1 MQLLLPPANAT
12 FDASAGTITF
22 ATTIPATIAHIS
34 LVFNI
39 TQKAMYFLPGS
50 LGATYASPVLT
61 LPGAMTAAHADTDE
75 LQIIYDDGNAILK
88 EGGSVSVSNFPTD
101 FAKDGT
107 DISSPSAMPAGGVGL
122 RGWISA
128 IFTALKGIISVGGIT
143 DTISAT
149 PTLTASSAY
158 ASGNCGGGLLTF
170 ANAARVSSG
179 LVGKVVVASKSARTE
194 MMDLVLLDANP
205 TSTTVTDKSAVA
217 LAVADS
223 TKVIGTINLLNWTNT
238 GTTANCTVSG
248 VGLPFKIPSGTTL
261 YGILVMRGA
270 PTFTSTSDL
279 TISIGVHQD

>member
-22 ATTIPATIAHIS
+22 ATTIPATISHIS
-34 LVFNI
+34 AIFNI
-39 TQKAMYFLPGS
+39 TRKELYFLPGS
-50 LGATYASPVLT
+50 LGGTYASPTLT
-61 LPGAMTAAHADTDE
+61 LPSAMTAAHADTDE

-88 EGGSVSVSNFPTD
+88 EGGDVSVSNLPTD

-158 ASGNCGGGLLTF
+158 ASGNTGGGLLTF

-179 LVGKVVVASKSARTE
+179 QVIKVVVASKSAQTSS
-194 MMDLVLLDANP
+194 MDLVLLDANP

-223 TKVIGTINLLNWTNT
+223 AKVVGTVNLLNWTNT
-238 GTTANCTVSG
+238 GTTSNCTVSG
-248 VGLPFKIPSGTTL
+248 AGLTFKIPTGTTL
-261 YGILVMRGA
+261 YGILIMRGT
-270 PTFTSTSDL
+270 PTFTSTSDI
-279 TISIGVHQD
+279 TINLGVIQD